1 MELHRYRVD
10 FEVFVYK
17 FVLPGQDIVFAPLFP
32 LYEHTDILLREAFLR
47 QVPILN
53 RFEHSLLLANYFIV
67 NYFIEQRQYLLLQK
81 FEIKQ

>member
-32 LYEHTDILLREAFLR
+32 LYEHTDILLRESLLR

-53 RFEHSLLLANYFIV
+53 RFEHSLLLL
-67 NYFIEQRQYLLLQK
+67 NYFIEQRQCLLLQK